1 MNIDNY
7 VLIDKGQ
14 KVEYFIFLF
23 FKLPLTLLAIVF
35 LFHKVHN
42 GYTAMELLIFN
53 CSDDMSCFT
62 QPRGEIDA
70 YLQGILK
77 NKPSHLIDMKN

>member
-1 MNIDNY
+1 
-7 VLIDKGQ
+7 
-14 KVEYFIFLF
+14 
-23 FKLPLTLLAIVF
+23 
-35 LFHKVHN
+35 
-42 GYTAMELLIFN
+42 
-53 CSDDMSCFT
+53 MSCFT